1 MSMFRPEAVS
11 ERMPSDAA
19 AFFRVRTEESLP
31 STNAALKEQARL
43 GEEAGAV
50 LIAGEQSAGVGR
62 LGRSFFSPSGTGLY
76 LSVLL
81 RPALSPEEVRFLTP
95 CAAVAA
101 AESIEAVCPGCDA
114 RVKWV
119 NDIYLREKK
128 VCGILTE
135 ASFTTVASFAQE
147 NGSLSLAWAVIG
159 FGVDLCPPAGGFPDA
174 LSDIVGTVFD
184 AAPETDPRP
193 VLAAE
198 LLSRLYASLSSFSE
212 RGFVPEYRR
221 RSLLDG
227 RRVLVRRESVLAK
240 EEIPATALGIT
251 EDCGLSVRFDDG
263 HAEVLSS
270 GEVAQSIPSVHLYQ

>member
-1 MSMFRPEAVS
+1 MSMFRPEAVC

-43 GEEAGAV
+43 GEPAGAV

-119 NDIYLREKK
+119 NDIYLRKKK

-135 ASFTTVASFAQE
+135 ASFAQE

-174 LSDIVGTVFD
+174 LSRVAGTVFD
-184 AAPETDPRP
+184 TAPETDPRP
-193 VLAAE
+193 VLAAA
-198 LLSRLYASLSSFSE
+198 LLTRLYAALASFSAH
-212 RGFVPEYRR
+212 GFVPEYRR

-263 HAEVLSS
+263 HTEVLSS
-270 GEVAQSIPSVHLYQ
+270 GEVAQSCHSVHLL

>member
-1 MSMFRPEAVS
+1 MPMFRPEAVC

-101 AESIEAVCPGCDA
+101 AESIEAVCPCCDA

-135 ASFTTVASFAQE
+135 ASFAQE
-147 NGSLSLAWAVIG
+147 NGALSLAWAVIG
-159 FGVDLCPPAGGFPDA
+159 FGVDLCPPADGFPDA
-174 LSDIVGTVFD
+174 LSHVAGTVFD
-184 AAPETDPRP
+184 AAPEADLRP
-193 VLAAE
+193 VLAAA
-198 LLSRLYASLSSFSE
+198 LLSRLYAFLSSFSE
-212 RGFVPEYRR
+212 HTFVPEYRR

-263 HAEVLSS
+263 HTEVLSS
-270 GEVAQSIPSVHLYQ
+270 GEVAQSCHSVHLL